1 MTQPATNSRA
11 SNSDAIL
18 DFDAIVIGAGVAGL
32 YQLYK
37 LRNIGMRV
45 RVFEAGTGVGG
56 TWYWNRYPGARFDSE
71 SYSYGYSFSQELL
84 DEWDWSEH
92 FASQPE
98 ILRYLQ
104 HVADKFD
111 LVKDI
116 QFSSEVQS
124 AIYSD
129 DTRSWEIRLQD
140 GSRFRSRF
148 LITGIGL
155 LSQPT
160 LPRIPGIDSFK
171 GQSFHTSRWPHEPVS
186 YAGKRVAVIGT
197 GATGVQTIQ
206 EVCKDVGH
214 LTVFQRRPN
223 WCAPLHNSKIEP
235 DEMREIR
242 ANYEEIFETCNQT
255 AAGFLHTADSRF
267 TFEVSEEE
275 RYEFWENLYA
285 SKGFGIWQGNF
296 RDVLTDPKA
305 NEAMSEFVANKIRQR
320 VDNPE
325 TAEKL
330 IPKDHGFGTR
340 RVPLETRYY
349 ESYNRDNVELIDII
363 DTPIEKITPGGI
375 VTTDREFE
383 FDLIIYATGF
393 DAILGSYNK
402 IDIVGV
408 NGRRLKEQ
416 WSEELSTFLG
426 IQINNFPN
434 LFMILGP
441 HALLGNNPRSIEF
454 NVEWITDL
462 IEHMTAQNLTRA
474 EATAKAV
481 ASWYQH
487 VLEQGEGLLANQIDS
502 WMTGINSNLDG
513 RQERIVARYSGTQS
527 TFRKR
532 CNEVVEIGYTE
543 LNLM

>member
-1 MTQPATNSRA
+1 MTQTATNSNVLTA
-11 SNSDAIL
+11 DEHL
-18 DFDAIVIGAGVAGL
+18 DYDVIVIGAGIAGI

-37 LRNIGMRV
+37 LRDIGMRV
-45 RVFEAGTGVGG
+45 RLFEAGTGVGG

-104 HVADKFD
+104 HVANKFD
-111 LVKDI
+111 LIKDM
-116 QFSSEVQS
+116 QFSSDVQS
-124 AIYSD
+124 AIYRD
-129 DTRSWEIRLQD
+129 DTRCWEIKLQG

-148 LITGIGL
+148 LITGIGT

-160 LPRIPGIDSFK
+160 LPRIQGIDSFS

-186 YAGKRVAVIGT
+186 YKGKRVAVVGT

-223 WCAPLHNSKIEP
+223 WCAPLHNSKIDP
-235 DEMREIR
+235 DEMKEIR
-242 ANYEEIFETCNQT
+242 AGYNEIFETCNQT
-255 AAGFLHTADSRF
+255 NAGFLHTADSRS
-267 TFEVSEEE
+267 TFEVSEEQ
-275 RYEFWENLYA
+275 RHEFWEHLYA

-296 RDVLTDPKA
+296 KDVLTDPKA
-305 NEAMSEFVANKIRQR
+305 NEAMSNFVADKIRQR
-320 VDNPE
+320 VNDPE
-325 TAEKL
+325 IAEKL
-330 IPKDHGFGTR
+330 IPTDHGFGTR
-340 RVPLETRYY
+340 RVPLETNYY
-349 ESYNRDNVELIDII
+349 ESYNRDNVELIDINK
-363 DTPIEKITPGGI
+363 TPIKKVTSKGI
-375 VTTDREFE
+375 VTSDREFE

-393 DAILGSYNK
+393 DAVLGSYDRIN
-402 IDIVGV
+402 IVGINECKLV
-408 NGRRLKEQ
+408 DQ
-416 WSEELSTFLG
+416 WRKELSTFLG

-434 LFMILGP
+434 LFMIMGP

-462 IEHMTAQNLTRA
+462 IQHMRARNFTRA
-474 EATAKAV
+474 EATAEAV
-481 ASWYQH
+481 ASWYKH
-487 VLEQGEGLLANQIDS
+487 VSEQGEGLLTNQVDS

-513 RQERIVARYSGTQS
+513 RQKRILIRYSGTQS
-527 TFRKR
+527 TYRKR
-532 CNEVVEIGYTE
+532 CNEVAESGYAA

>member
-1 MTQPATNSRA
+1 MTQPAENSSELDPDTN
-11 SNSDAIL
+11 L
-18 DFDAIVIGAGVAGL
+18 DLDAIVIGAGVAGL

-37 LRNIGMRV
+37 LRNLGLSV

-98 ILRYLQ
+98 ILSYLQ

-116 QFSSEVQS
+116 QFSSEVKS
-124 AIYSD
+124 AVYSE
-129 DTRSWEIRLQD
+129 DTRSWEIQLQD
-140 GSRFRSRF
+140 DSRYKSRF

-171 GQSFHTSRWPHEPVS
+171 GQAFHTSRWPHEPVS

-206 EVCKDVGH
+206 EVSKSAGQ

-223 WCAPLHNSKIEP
+223 WCAPLHNAQIGTE
-235 DEMREIR
+235 EMSEIR
-242 ANYEEIFETCNQT
+242 ANYQKIFDTCSQT
-255 AAGFLHTADSRF
+255 AAGFLHNADPRK
-267 TFEVSEEE
+267 TFEVSEKE
-275 RYEFWENLYA
+275 RYEFWETLYA

-296 RDVLTDPKA
+296 KDVLMDPEA
-305 NEAMSEFVANKIRQR
+305 NKAMSEFVANKIRER
-320 VDNPE
+320 VDDPE

-349 ESYNRDNVELIDII
+349 ESYNRDNVELIDIMA
-363 DTPIEKITPGGI
+363 TPIEKITPDGI
-375 VTTDREFE
+375 VTSDREFE

-402 IDIVGV
+402 IDITGVG
-408 NGRRLKEQ
+408 GRKLKER
-416 WSEELSTFLG
+416 WDEELSTFLG
-426 IQINNFPN
+426 IQVDDFPN

-441 HALLGNNPRSIEF
+441 HGLLGNNPRSIEF
-454 NVEWITDL
+454 NVEWIADL
-462 IEHMTAQNLTRA
+462 IEHMTARNLTRA
-474 EATAKAV
+474 EATAEAV
-481 ASWYQH
+481 DSWYQH
-487 VLEQGEGLLANQIDS
+487 VLEEGKDLLINQINS

-513 RQERIVARYSGTQS
+513 RDKRIVARYSGSQS
-527 TFRKR
+527 TYRER
-532 CNEVVEIGYTE
+532 CNKVVASGYAE
-543 LNLM
+543 LSLT

>member
-1 MTQPATNSRA
+1 MTQTATNSRA
-11 SNSDAIL
+11 LIPEANL

-32 YQLYK
+32 YQLYR
-37 LRNIGMRV
+37 LRNLGMRV
-45 RVFEAGTGVGG
+45 QLFEAGTGVGG

-111 LVKDI
+111 LYKDI
-116 QFSSEVQS
+116 QFSSEVKS
-124 AIYSD
+124 ATYRD
-129 DTRSWEIRLQD
+129 DTRSWEIQLQD
-140 GSRFRSRF
+140 GSKFKCRF

-160 LPRIPGIDSFK
+160 LPKIPGIDSFK
-171 GQSFHTSRWPHEPVS
+171 GQSFHTSRWPHESVS
-186 YAGKRVAVIGT
+186 YSGKRVAVIGT

-206 EVCKDVGH
+206 EICKDVGH

-223 WCAPLHNSKIEP
+223 WCAPLHNAKIEP
-235 DEMREIR
+235 DEMKEIR
-242 ANYEEIFETCNQT
+242 AGYEEIFETCNQT
-255 AAGFLHTADSRF
+255 AAGFLHTADSRS
-267 TFEVSEEE
+267 TFEVSADE

-296 RDVLTDPKA
+296 KDVLIDPKA

-320 VDNPE
+320 VEDPD

-349 ESYNRDNVELIDII
+349 ESYNRDNVELVDII
-363 DTPIEKITPGGI
+363 ETPIEKITPDGI
-375 VTTDREFE
+375 VTTDRSFE

-402 IDIVGV
+402 IEISGV
-408 NGRRLKEQ
+408 HGRRLKDQ
-416 WSEELSTFLG
+416 WDDELSTFLG

-462 IEHMTAQNLTRA
+462 IGHMTARNLTRA
-474 EATAKAV
+474 EATAEAV
-481 ASWYQH
+481 ESWYQH

-502 WMTGINSNLDG
+502 WMTGVNSNLDG
-513 RQERIVARYSGTQS
+513 RQKRIIARYSGTQTS
-527 TFRKR
+527 YRQR
-532 CNEVVEIGYTE
+532 CNEVVESGYAE

>member
-45 RVFEAGTGVGG
+45 RVFESGTGVGG

-375 VTTDREFE
+375 VTTEREFE